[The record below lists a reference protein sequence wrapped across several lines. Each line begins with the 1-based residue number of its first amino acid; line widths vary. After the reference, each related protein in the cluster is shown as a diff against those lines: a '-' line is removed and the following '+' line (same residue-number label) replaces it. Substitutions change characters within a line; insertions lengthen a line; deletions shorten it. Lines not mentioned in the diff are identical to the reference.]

1 MKKCNEHAF
10 LFFINL
16 SKKGLSLNIK
26 DRLQTDCAI
35 KQLQYSVSI
44 YLSYVYYCWSP
55 GFGRRLLP
63 VWRMWRAEA
72 ARNWW
77 GFFHW
82 RDDWPQPG
90 LDPPRDWDKQGDSVN
105 AKYRVFTIAN
115 GHCELGRCP
124 PEQWLG
130 MIRMWGLISGQCP
143 YPAWQGTHGPGSRQ
157 CGPVN
162 TYCHTVSLYYHS
174 SPNWSQ
180 PADTQQIDSYQPQVL
195 PSAATK
201 LAPVQYLQT

>member
-1 MKKCNEHAF
+1 
-10 LFFINL
+10 
-16 SKKGLSLNIK
+16 
-26 DRLQTDCAI
+26 
-35 KQLQYSVSI
+35 
-44 YLSYVYYCWSP
+44 
-55 GFGRRLLP
+55 
-63 VWRMWRAEA
+63 MWRAEA

-90 LDPPRDWDKQGDSVN
+90 PDPPRDWDKQGDSVN
-105 AKYRVFTIAN
+105 ARYRVFTIAS
-115 GHCELGRCP
+115 GHCELGRCLL
-124 PEQWLG
+124 EQWLG

-162 TYCHTVSLYYHS
+162 TYCNTVSLYYHS

-180 PADTQQIDSYQPQVL
+180 PADTQQIDSYQPQDL

-201 LAPVQYLQT
+201 LAPVQYLQTLLYFFFQIYFLIISDSIEMAEEACSMLISWIAGRCLIMST